1 MLSVLAAQIMFG
13 RNKMLLDTLN
23 GSELLFYSG
32 IGLMGLSVAIGLAAF
47 IILRI
52 SGKRLK
58 RKLETEYGK
67 KRH

>member
-13 RNKMLLDTLN
+13 RNKMLLDSLS

-32 IGLMGLSVAIGLAAF
+32 IWLMGLSVAIGLADF

-58 RKLETEYGK
+58 RKLKTEYGK